1 EGTRI
6 QLREIGAAEQ
16 RQTRVDDLAALF
28 LTMHECGEFLGDG
41 TLGSS
46 SLRPLLG
53 LPGQLLDLFTR
64 TEAER
69 PEVTDQITIVGI
81 EPELVEGVRRGQ
93 FGVQPE
99 VVPGFALTELG
110 AIGLGEQMSGQG
122 VRRAVRFVGVDTPN
136 QVEPCSDVS
145 PLVRAAGLQCATVA
159 SVE

>member
-1 EGTRI
+1 EEVDDVWNFVDGALGLDRRDLRKSCLEGTRI

-69 PEVTDQITIVGI
+69 PERSEEHTS
-81 EPELVEGVRRGQ
+81 ELQ
-93 FGVQPE
+93 
-99 VVPGFALTELG
+99 
-110 AIGLGEQMSGQG
+110 S
-122 VRRAVRFVGVDTPN
+122 RFD
-136 QVEPCSDVS
+136 
-145 PLVRAAGLQCATVA
+145 LVCR
-159 SVE
+159 